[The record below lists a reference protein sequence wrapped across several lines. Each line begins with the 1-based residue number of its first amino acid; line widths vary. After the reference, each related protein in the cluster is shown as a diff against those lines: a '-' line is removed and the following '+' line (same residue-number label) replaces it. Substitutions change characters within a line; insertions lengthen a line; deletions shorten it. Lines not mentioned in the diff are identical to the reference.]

1 MLGQN
6 VGSWQSTVQ
15 RMVDIGCEIGNHSWD
30 HPSQTLLNMSM
41 DDVLAEFQKTDD
53 ALKEACGQIST
64 VARAPYG
71 AANQDIFDEI
81 GRAHV

>member
-1 MLGQN
+1 
-6 VGSWQSTVQ
+6 
-15 RMVDIGCEIGNHSWD
+15 MVDIGCEIGNHSWD

-64 VARAPYG
+64 VAGHHMEPQTR
-71 AANQDIFDEI
+71 IFLMRYRSHSLCGHWI
-81 GRAHV
+81 QRTGN